1 MIYTLTLNLALD
13 FTYETDYLLKDSIN
27 KADLRTISVGGKGI
41 NISRALNCLGIKSL
55 ALGFC
60 GERFYDFIDKTLSR
74 ENIKTDF
81 IKIKGSSRINIKII
95 ENKEK
100 NLIELNE
107 IGPFIQTNETKLLM
121 DKIKTL
127 TKTGDIFIIGGSLPR
142 NIDVNIYRKIINI
155 LKKKRVTLLLDSSGR
170 SLSEGLLALPEILKI
185 NLKELKETNKI
196 SDTKKNNKEIVKIL
210 NKYIAEGIKT
220 IMITDGSKEVIYCD
234 KNNYLVVRPPYIK
247 GRLSSTGSGD
257 SVDAGLVYSILNR
270 YSAEDTLKFSVS
282 CGSANLLN
290 DTPGQI
296 QLNEIKMLI
305 KKVIVFNL

>member
-13 FTYETDYLLKDSIN
+13 FTYKTDHLLKDSIN
-27 KADLRTISVGGKGI
+27 KTELRTISVGGKGI
-41 NISRALNCLGIKSL
+41 NVSRALNCLGVSSL

-60 GERFYDFIDKTLSR
+60 GGRFYNFIDKTLSC
-74 ENIKTDF
+74 ENIRTDF
-81 IKIKGSSRINIKII
+81 TKIKGSSRINIKII

-107 IGPFIQTNETKLLM
+107 IGPFIHTNETKLLM
-121 DKIKTL
+121 DKIKTM

-142 NIDVNIYRKIINI
+142 NIDVNIYRKIINT
-155 LKKKRVTLLLDSSGR
+155 LKKKKVTLLLDASGR

-185 NLKELKETNKI
+185 NLKELKEINKI
-196 SDTKKNNKEIVKIL
+196 SDTEKNNKETVKIL

-220 IMITDGSKEVIYCD
+220 IMITDGSKEVMYCD
-234 KNNYLVVRPPYIK
+234 KNSYLAAKPPYIK

-290 DTPGQI
+290 DTPGYI
-296 QLNEIKMLI
+296 QLNEVKRLMREVKIAT
-305 KKVIVFNL
+305 F

>member
-13 FTYETDYLLKDSIN
+13 ITYETNYLLKDSIN
-27 KADLRTISVGGKGI
+27 KAELKTTSVGGKGI
-41 NISRALNCLGIKSL
+41 NISRALNCLDVSSL

-60 GERFYDFIDKTLSR
+60 GGSFYDFIHKTLEG
-74 ENIKTDF
+74 ENLRTDF

-107 IGPFIQTNETKLLM
+107 IGPFIQKDETKLLIN
-121 DKIKTL
+121 KIKTL
-127 TKTGDIFIIGGSLPR
+127 PRPGDIFIIGGSLPK
-142 NIDVNIYRKIINI
+142 NIDVNIYRNIIDI
-155 LKKKRVTLLLDSSGR
+155 LKKKDVSVLLDSSGL
-170 SLSEGLLALPEILKI
+170 SLSEGLLSLPEILKI
-185 NLKELKETNKI
+185 NLKELKEIGKI
-196 SDTKKNNKEIVKIL
+196 SNTEKNNKEIVKVL

-220 IMITDGSKEVIYCD
+220 IMITNGPKEVIYYD
-234 KNNYLVVRPPYIK
+234 KNNHLVAKPSYIK

-257 SVDAGLVYSILNR
+257 SVDAGLIYSILNG
-270 YSAEDTLKFSVS
+270 YSAEDTLKFSIS

-296 QLNEIKMLI
+296 KLSKVKRLI
-305 KKVIVFNL
+305 KEVKIKTL